1 MMYFV
6 IYLVLCLMVALLGY
20 RTPLG
25 FFRGFVFC
33 VMLTPFVVMLY
44 LLIFT
49 SLSRREE
56 SGGSAKEGDPSLD
69 SEE

>member
-1 MMYFV
+1 MYLM

-49 SLSRREE
+49 SLNRREE
-56 SGGSAKEGDPSLD
+56 AVDTAKDNGSSAN

>member
-1 MMYFV
+1 MIFLV
-6 IYLVLCLMVALLGY
+6 IYLALCLMVALLGR
-20 RTPLG
+20 RTRLG

-49 SLSRREE
+49 TLDRQEE
-56 SGGSAKEGDPSLD
+56 VRSGVKGKNPSSKSD
-69 SEE
+69 F

>member
-1 MMYFV
+1 MYLM

-56 SGGSAKEGDPSLD
+56 TESPVKGSGSARD